1 MQFLI
6 TGYDRAKREITGSG
20 ELIQFLITGYDR
32 LIWTSPCSLVI
43 FCMKILNGL
52 KAIKEY
58 QVSILIAFIIV
69 SILYGIHMFRYEYID
84 ISHDQGPIRNTKV
97 LRVDRITND
106 VCLYAYSSLFRRD
119 VNNDITTGKK
129 EKLDPNSTNPNA
141 SFLIIKPCD

>member
-69 SILYGIHMFRYEYID
+69 SILYGIHMFRYEYVDLSYTVTIHSGD
-84 ISHDQGPIRNTKV
+84 NADRRIQII
-97 LRVDRITND
+97 RVDRITND
-106 VCLYAYSSLFRRD
+106 ACLYAYGYHYVSVYRGDNSSAENFFRGDTLER
-119 VNNDITTGKK
+119 
-129 EKLDPNSTNPNA
+129 
-141 SFLIIKPCD
+141 CDL